1 MCALFKSLIVQTRS
15 ETDGITKCNSIKHL
29 KKTYKFNQFHF
40 IKIRFWKAKSRYIAN
55 IRFSHLLIFELWLL
69 FRVRSK
75 QQCFEIRI
83 EPSNNDCIFIYVL
96 RLFGCDK
103 FYQKEVI
110 FPFSFRNSNFS
121 IRRRANNKAVHWALS
136 HWRFRRI
143 YCVFYN
149 ELFLNKWFITKEKSW
164 NGLFLHWLFFGGSGR
179 FPWTDG
185 IDAREFRH
193 WNNIISFLHEKR
205 KATTARP
212 LQCIAVYNVCT
223 HTQALT
229 RKSVDFIVVVFFC
242 SFEND
247 MAGRMQFK
255 YLFRK

>member
-1 MCALFKSLIVQTRS
+1 MR
-15 ETDGITKCNSIKHL
+15 
-29 KKTYKFNQFHF
+29 
-40 IKIRFWKAKSRYIAN
+40 

-83 EPSNNDCIFIYVL
+83 EPSNNDWIFIYVL

-229 RKSVDFIVVVFFC
+229 RKSVDFIVVVFFGHLKTIWRAAC
-242 SFEND
+242 NLSICFANNLIFYSLSHKID
-247 MAGRMQFK
+247 NKTSTKWVPNGWTQTLVQRRKIVVCNNFLLFFK
-255 YLFRK
+255 S